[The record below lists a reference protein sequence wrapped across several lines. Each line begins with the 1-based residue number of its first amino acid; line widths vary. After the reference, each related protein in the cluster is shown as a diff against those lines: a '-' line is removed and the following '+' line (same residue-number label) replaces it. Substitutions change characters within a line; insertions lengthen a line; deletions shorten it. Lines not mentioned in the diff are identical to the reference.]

1 MGKAKGKAGTA
12 AAAPLSTG
20 MAVGAKSTTAKASLD
35 ALFATKKTA
44 AKVPKDAGASKLKTT
59 GVVAGK
65 QDKKTAKHQLDALF
79 SGIKAKKQQKID
91 EDNAVRRQEDKEL
104 AEKRAYRKHLEA
116 LEAEHKQKNNDSSDP
131 RPGTLNVLPENR
143 MLQVSHSR
151 HVVRY
156 DADGLPIYSEESLR
170 LNQGGE
176 TADCPFDCWCCF

>member
-1 MGKAKGKAGTA
+1 
-12 AAAPLSTG
+12 

-44 AKVPKDAGASKLKTT
+44 AKVPKDAASKPKGTA
-59 GVVAGK
+59 VVAGK
-65 QDKKTAKHQLDALF
+65 QDKQSAKHQLDALF

-131 RPGTLNVLPENR
+131 RP
-143 MLQVSHSR
+143 
-151 HVVRY
+151 VRY

>member
-1 MGKAKGKAGTA
+1 MGKAKGKAAA

-35 ALFATKKTA
+35 GLFATKKTA
-44 AKVPKDAGASKLKTT
+44 AKVPKDAGASKLKVT

-65 QDKKTAKHQLDALF
+65 QDKQTAKHQLDALF

-116 LEAEHKQKNNDSSDP
+116 LEAERKHVLCIHPSIDEVLHINSSCVDKQKNNDSSDP
-131 RPGTLNVLPENR
+131 RPGTLDVLPENR
-143 MLQVSHSR
+143 ML
-151 HVVRY
+151 
-156 DADGLPIYSEESLR
+156 
-170 LNQGGE
+170 
-176 TADCPFDCWCCF
+176 